1 MVDSQKQ
8 LTVAIAWCLAW
19 GDRREP
25 QLSQDLLQQFREA
38 IDTDREPPEPLN
50 PYFERAKS
58 LQSLTAEFPKSL
70 QNLSPELVHLWQQKT
85 KIGLVYG
92 GATKIKQYV
101 FEEAK
106 LQDIRGA
113 SALLDRINLY
123 DIPEFFGSSEGTR
136 SARQWLENN
145 DSTLAK
151 ALIPELLIY
160 YKGGSFLA
168 FCPAALIDS
177 LADAI
182 EKRYTQ
188 ETLTANSCVVGDVFH
203 PLEIYLGLLQNPI
216 EKTLW
221 LDSLQSHL
229 TNPAVQAYFGIQA
242 NDPPDKIE
250 AAFKSRKNFNEL
262 VAKLA
267 NQFNQRRSGCDRPSL
282 EQNNTPDQK
291 TRPSRRYPPMFETHP
306 YLVRDAGD
314 RRSSVATVTDFPEPI
329 QFSETLARKRWVG
342 QITKQESAEER
353 TWFRKAGL
361 DWDAGEVES
370 WVNKFEQYLRD
381 ENLVQKYDSDLN
393 LFDENQKIRDIHK
406 REARSLREIAAADK
420 NGFIAY
426 IYADGNNM
434 GQYIRDHIATPAQ
447 YEQFSNDIFHATEK
461 SVYYAIA
468 HHLKP
473 YHYTPDSCSNRTNK
487 DKVWIHPFE
496 IVTIGGDDV
505 LLIVPA
511 NKALNIAKTIGDR
524 FEEILIE
531 TGRYAI
537 EPSQKPTPHSEIHRY
552 NPQEAPESKCCLS
565 ISSSVLITADNTPI
579 YYADKLVSQL
589 LKSAKKKAKD
599 LKEKGYHGGT
609 VDFLTLKAVTMIS
622 SNINAFRDQG
632 LTVKLPERQQ
642 ELKLYAAPYTLH
654 ELGGLLETAKAVKK
668 SGFPQSQL
676 YQIRS
681 LLERGKRT
689 AILNY
694 RYFKVRLAAD
704 KQHFLDNDFEKAWCG
719 AKTNNGNL
727 APWIQAI
734 QKDGKTTYETLWRE
748 LVELLPFVDDPA
760 NDAPNDN
767 DPDDSKRSDKQT
779 TAPSSQEANQ

>member
-1 MVDSQKQ
+1 MVDYQRQ

-19 GDRREP
+19 GDQREP
-25 QLSQDLLQQFREA
+25 QVSQDLLQQFRAA
-38 IDTDREPPEPLN
+38 IDADREPPEPLN
-50 PYFERAKS
+50 QYFEQAKN
-58 LQSLTAEFPKSL
+58 LPSLTKDFPKSL
-70 QNLSPELVHLWQQKT
+70 QNLHPELVQLWQQKT

-123 DIPEFFGSSEGTR
+123 DIPGFFGSSEGTR
-136 SARQWLENN
+136 SARQWIENN
-145 DSTLAK
+145 DSALAE

-168 FCPAALIDS
+168 FCPAALVDS
-177 LADAI
+177 LANAI

-203 PLEIYLGLLQNPI
+203 PLEIYLGLLQDPI

-221 LDSLQSHL
+221 LDSLQDKL
-229 TNPAVQAYFGIQA
+229 INPAVQAYFGIQK
-242 NDPPDKIE
+242 NDPQDKIE
-250 AAFKSRKNFNEL
+250 AAFRSRKNFNEL
-262 VAKLA
+262 VTKLA
-267 NQFNQRRSGCDRPSL
+267 NQFNQRRSGHDRSDSCP
-282 EQNNTPDQK
+282 T
-291 TRPSRRYPPMFETHP
+291 RRYPPMFETHP
-306 YLVRDAGD
+306 YLVRDDGD
-314 RRSSVATVTDFPEPI
+314 RRSSITQITDLADRPTLSEP
-329 QFSETLARKRWVG
+329 LARKRIVG
-342 QITKQESAEER
+342 QATKRENSSGQKWYFGLDSAFRSQENGRSRLWRPGGKIISWITKYKNFLEENNPISQ
-353 TWFRKAGL
+353 TCQK
-361 DWDAGEVES
+361 DYY
-370 WVNKFEQYLRD
+370 NKLPSTIRRD
-381 ENLVQKYDSDLN
+381 RIQ
-393 LFDENQKIRDIHK
+393 
-406 REARSLREIAAADK
+406 EARSLREIAAADK

-434 GQYIRDHIATPAQ
+434 GQYIRDHISTPAQ
-447 YEQFSNDIFHATEK
+447 YEQFSNDIFNATEK
-461 SVYYAIA
+461 SVYHAIA

-473 YHYTPDSCSNRTNK
+473 FEYQPDFRSNRTNK
-487 DKVWIHPFE
+487 DKVWTHPFE
-496 IVTIGGDDV
+496 IITIGGDDV

-511 NKALNIAKTIGDR
+511 NKGLDIAKTIGDR

-537 EPSQKPTPHSEIHRY
+537 EPLQKPASPSEIHRY
-552 NPQEAPESKCCLS
+552 KPQEAPESKCRLS
-565 ISSSVLITADNTPI
+565 ISSGVLITADNTPI

-599 LKEKGYHGGT
+599 LKEKDYHGGT

-632 LTVKLPERQQ
+632 LTIRFTDRQQ

-654 ELGGLLETAKAVKK
+654 ELGGLLETAKAIKK
-668 SGFPQSQL
+668 SGFPRSQL

-694 RYFKVRLAAD
+694 RYFKVRLAAE

-734 QKDGKTTYETLWRE
+734 QENDKTIYETLWRE
-748 LVELLPFVDDPA
+748 LVELLPFIDDPDESE
-760 NDAPNDN
+760 NQSEN
-767 DPDDSKRSDKQT
+767 QL
-779 TAPSSQEANQ
+779 SSQQSCRGVNRQ

>member
-1 MVDSQKQ
+1 M
-8 LTVAIAWCLAW
+8 AIAWCLAW
-19 GDRREP
+19 GDQREP
-25 QLSQDLLQQFREA
+25 QVSQDLLQQFRAA
-38 IDTDREPPEPLN
+38 IDADREPPEPLN
-50 PYFERAKS
+50 QYFEQAKN
-58 LQSLTAEFPKSL
+58 LPSLTKDFPKSL
-70 QNLSPELVHLWQQKT
+70 QNLNPELVQLWQQKT

-123 DIPEFFGSSEGTR
+123 DIPGFFGSSEGTR
-136 SARQWLENN
+136 SARQWIGTNFKEL
-145 DSTLAK
+145 SK

-168 FCPAALIDS
+168 FCPAAFVDNLS
-177 LADAI
+177 NAI

-203 PLEIYLGLLQNPI
+203 PLEIYLGLLQEPI

-221 LDSLQSHL
+221 LDSLQDNL
-229 TNPAVQAYFGIQA
+229 TNPVVQAYFGIQE
-242 NDPPDKIE
+242 NDSQEKIE
-250 AAFKSRKNFNEL
+250 AAFKSRKNFSEL

-267 NQFNQRRSGCDRPSL
+267 NQFNQRRSGHDRS
-282 EQNNTPDQK
+282 DS
-291 TRPSRRYPPMFETHP
+291 RPTRRYPPMFETHP
-306 YLVRDAGD
+306 YLVRDDGD
-314 RRSSVATVTDFPEPI
+314 RRSSVTTVTDFPEPI

-353 TWFRKAGL
+353 TWFKKTGL

-370 WVNKFEQYLRD
+370 WVDRFEQYLRD
-381 ENLVQKYDSDLN
+381 ENLVQKYDLDLN
-393 LFDENQKIRDIHK
+393 LFDENQRVREIHK
-406 REARSLREIAAADK
+406 REARSLREIAAADQ

-434 GQYIRDHIATPAQ
+434 GQYIRDHISTPAQ
-447 YEQFSNDIFHATEK
+447 YEQFSNDIFNATEK
-461 SVYYAIA
+461 SVYHAIA

-473 YHYTPDSCSNRTNK
+473 FEYQPDSRSNRTNK

-496 IVTIGGDDV
+496 IITIGGDDV

-511 NKALNIAKTIGDR
+511 NKGLDIAKTIGDR
-524 FEEILIE
+524 FEEILVK

-537 EPSQKPTPHSEIHRY
+537 EPSQQPTSQPVQIHRY
-552 NPQEAPESKCCLS
+552 NPENTPESKCCLS
-565 ISSSVLITADNTPI
+565 ISSGVLITADNTPI

-589 LKSAKKKAKD
+589 LKSAKRKAKD
-599 LKEKGYHGGT
+599 LKEKDLKDYHGGT

-632 LTVKLPERQQ
+632 LTIRFTERQQ

-668 SGFPQSQL
+668 SGFPRSQL

-694 RYFKVRLAAD
+694 RYFKVRLATD
-704 KQHFLDNDFEKAWCG
+704 KQHFLDDDFEKAWCE

-734 QKDGKTTYETLWRE
+734 QKDDKTIYETLWRE
-748 LVELLPFVDDPA
+748 LVELLPFIDDPDESENQSENA
-760 NDAPNDN
+760 
-767 DPDDSKRSDKQT
+767 S
-779 TAPSSQEANQ
+779 SSQQSRQEVNRP